1 MLLAGQ
7 QPLSQH
13 CHLPCASA
21 CVQQPNPSRSTG
33 QNPHVSTP
41 EQFLPQRSVTKQKK
55 GGNKGY

>member
-41 EQFLPQRSVTKQKK
+41 EQFLPQRFHC
-55 GGNKGY
+55 